1 MGGSQSIP
9 TGDLTTKNVLNFILR
24 EMLVRTDLID
34 LYSLADP
41 EKCKNYIILSQKA
54 IDTLLTK
61 INLTPL
67 EKGSALY
74 IQTLDGLKRL
84 SGQDLEVHKTNCNK
98 IAFFFIRIF
107 QTFGA
112 LTLSVMDDT
121 LPATDPVKQE
131 VRPRGERGAERG
143 LLARPLPFAPPSSP
157 SWQQSWR
164 GGALSPDP
172 RYRGPSYYITA
183 ASRNENDYRILNQY
197 LTTPSG
203 GTADRNPMTF
213 DRETSI
219 VIPQETLYN
228 NVGTDAR
235 VLNPEAVPQVLYRF
249 RDIDGPKRISGN
261 LSIIVSEGVYTVSLS
276 DIKVNGERAN
286 KATGSVT
293 LKLEEDFPRD
303 PRPKD
308 RNDRELPAVIVSL
321 FKQIIAIEYG
331 ISMIQFLADLRYIDA
346 TDRTTTLTGTRIQ
359 IPYKTDN
366 YRATVIPILYT
377 DTIRVENKSEAIKIE
392 AGLVIK
398 KTDTNT
404 YSVGLDFSKPKITP
418 DYMRQMVDF
427 TGFGAQKVF
436 KASSDKSDPINDKGE
451 KIPVYLQRRFDVLLK
466 PAKSG
471 AVNPGTRYAKD
482 SRFGQIPKPYMSSS
496 IPEGLRV
503 DGLHAALIQSPSIK
517 ASCTARA
524 LQLLNVDAI
533 RGNMTTQAF
542 SNVCNTRFQLAID
555 HSLPAA
561 GRPIVESYGIAAMTS
576 LFVDG
581 FQGSLPAIS
590 STEKYKKFVDQMNMA
605 FQHGEEATPA
615 GNIGEVRDTPMEGLC
630 RTDDRI
636 NITENVG
643 RIRSVAIQLLARQK
657 QHYSNV
663 MALIYRLFNGA
674 KIKAGA
680 FEINPTIMSG
690 GTAAVN
696 RVAEDARDILAAYY
710 SDCEKTYTQGMEI
723 IKQQEAKKPL
733 EPVAGPAAG
742 LGAAPAAPA
751 ANEEE
756 EENDYENP

>member
-164 GGALSPDP
+164 GGALS
-172 RYRGPSYYITA
+172 RRESYYIPDDSPYSILNSYLTSPRDGLA
-183 ASRNENDYRILNQY
+183 ASRMPFTGSSSLQMIQRGLYQFDAAGTRSINPVPDPIVTYTSRGGPDTNASGHLSIAVDGSRYTIILKNITIGDNDLGDKQYQEVLTDKYGENRPTLDNQE
-197 LTTPSG
+197 LPGVLS
-203 GTADRNPMTF
+203 NMF
-213 DRETSI
+213 KK
-219 VIPQETLYN
+219 VIAETL
-228 NVGTDAR
+228 G
-235 VLNPEAVPQVLYRF
+235 F
-249 RDIDGPKRISGN
+249 
-261 LSIIVSEGVYTVSLS
+261 
-276 DIKVNGERAN
+276 
-286 KATGSVT
+286 SV
-293 LKLEEDFPRD
+293 
-303 PRPKD
+303 
-308 RNDRELPAVIVSL
+308 V
-321 FKQIIAIEYG
+321 
-331 ISMIQFLADLRYIDA
+331 QFLADMRYIDA
-346 TDRTTTLTGTRIQ
+346 TDRTTTLAGTRIQ

-366 YRATVIPILYT
+366 YRAAVIPILYT
-377 DTIRVENKSEAIKIE
+377 DTIRVENKSETIKIE
-392 AGLVIK
+392 AGLIIK
-398 KTDTNT
+398 RTDTNT

-503 DGLHAALIQSPSIK
+503 DGLHAALIQNPSIK

-590 STEKYKKFVDQMNMA
+590 STEKYKKFVDQMNLA

-615 GNIGEVRDTPMEGLC
+615 ENIGEIRDTPMDGLC

-643 RIRSVAIQLLARQK
+643 RIRSVALQLLARQK

-723 IKQQEAKKPL
+723 IKQQEAKKAAVPAARL
-733 EPVAGPAAG
+733 AAPAAG